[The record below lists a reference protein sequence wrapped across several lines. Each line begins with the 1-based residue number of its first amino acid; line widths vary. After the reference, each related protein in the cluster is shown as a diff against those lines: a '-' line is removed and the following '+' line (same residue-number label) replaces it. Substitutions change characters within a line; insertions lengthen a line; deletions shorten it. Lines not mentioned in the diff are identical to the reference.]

1 MKANRHRGF
10 TLIELMIVV
19 AIIGILAGIALPAYN
34 EYVIRGNVPQAT
46 SGLSEGRVRLEQWFQ
61 DNRTYV
67 DGPCPA
73 AAQSFTFACARAATT
88 FTITATGSG
97 RMTGFEYTI
106 NQNNAMTSKTPWSGG
121 AAVACWITSKG
132 GKC

>member
-1 MKANRHRGF
+1 MTANRHRGF

-34 EYVIRGNVPQAT
+34 EYVMRGNVPQAT
-46 SGLSEGRVRLEQWFQ
+46 AGLSEGRVRLEQWFQ

-67 DGPCPA
+67 GGPCPA
-73 AAQSFTFACARAATT
+73 AAKSFTFACALAATT

-97 RMTGFEYTI
+97 TMTGFAYTI
-106 NQNNAMTSKTPWSGG
+106 NQSNAMTSTTPW
-121 AAVACWITSKG
+121 AVGNKACWITSKG
-132 GKC
+132 GVC